1 MKIWNAV
8 ASSTKLAVNM
18 KKRVLNCAVTA
29 SMPVN
34 HHWMCS
40 TTTRLRSPDSVW
52 LKLMTMASGILKTA
66 KWLARKSRSV
76 PKSALLGWPR
86 LILSM

>member
-18 KKRVLNCAVTA
+18 KKKVLICAVMA
-29 SMPVN
+29 SMPAK

-40 TTTRLRSPDSVW
+40 TTIHLQNPDSAW
-52 LKLMTMASGILKTA
+52 LKLKTMASDILMTA
-66 KWLARKSRSV
+66 KWLASESRLV
-76 PKSALLGWPR
+76 LKSALLGWPR